1 MRSRRDFLI
10 AGSGAA
16 LASATATLGAAKP
29 HAPGAE
35 VSGIFTHRI
44 PLDVNWIFRTEGSA
58 NEQSA
63 SWNQPDV
70 STSGWTTVQVPHTW
84 QVMPG
89 LEEYRGV
96 AWYRCEFDTS
106 ADWLGKRVQIEFEAV
121 FHSATVWVNGKKAG
135 DHLRKGYTAFTFDI
149 TGLLLA
155 QGHNV
160 VAVKV
165 DNAFDENMLPRG
177 RSSDW
182 AHDGGLFRP
191 VWLLITPSAY
201 VERVAIE
208 AIPDLAKAAAID
220 LVVTLRNGG
229 DRATKGEL
237 GLRITEDRGGKF
249 VLEDRSVASVSLAP
263 NETRE
268 VPIPT
273 RTLADPKLWHFDRP
287 NLYRL
292 EVTFTAPGQPPHSYA
307 DTFGIR
313 KIEIR
318 DGKFFVN
325 GEHVRLMGVERM
337 AGSNP
342 EFGMAEPAHWIVHD
356 HDDLK
361 SLNCIF
367 TRAHWPQ
374 DRRVLD
380 FCDRHG
386 MFIQTEVPT
395 WGPNTFANMGDQ
407 PLPAIMQNGIEQLT
421 EMVHRDRNH
430 PCIFSWGLCN
440 EIGGQNPPAFHFAQN
455 MLAAAKRL
463 DPHRLCS
470 YASHSLHQTQSK
482 DVAALMD
489 FVEVNEY
496 WESWSPGTVADVG
509 RELKEI
515 HQQIP
520 NKPIVIS
527 EYGYCACAPGRPEGD
542 GHRIRILK
550 THTEAARELDF
561 MAGLIFFDYNDYR
574 THVGDKG
581 VGSCKQRIHGVV
593 DLYGDRKPSYEVLR
607 TESSPVDSIT
617 VTGNPDNF
625 TLTVTARNTIPAY
638 TLVGYK
644 LRGVFYN
651 EAAIPVERL
660 EAELPPIPPGE
671 RRTVKMAFTLKEP
684 RRVQFDVLRPTGFS
698 AFTQNWVQ

>member
-16 LASATATLGAAKP
+16 LASAAAGFAAAKP
-29 HAPGAE
+29 QQMGVEA
-35 VSGIFTHRI
+35 SGVLTQRI
-44 PLDVNWIFRTEGSA
+44 PLDVDWKFRTEGGES
-58 NEQSA
+58 EQS
-63 SWNQPDV
+63 SGWNQPDV
-70 STSGWTTVQVPHTW
+70 STAGWTTVQVPHTW

-96 AWYRCEFDTS
+96 AWYRCGFDTY
-106 ADWLGKRVQIEFEAV
+106 ADWSGKRVQVEFEAV

-135 DHLRKGYTAFTFDI
+135 EHLRKGYTAFAFDI
-149 TGLLLA
+149 TAFLLP
-155 QGHNV
+155 QGRNV

-182 AHDGGLFRP
+182 AHDGGIFRP
-191 VWLLITPSAY
+191 VWLLVTPSAY
-201 VERVAIE
+201 VERLAIE
-208 AIPDLAKAAAID
+208 AIPDLAKAATID
-220 LVVTLRNGG
+220 VVASLRNGS
-229 DRATKGEL
+229 DRAIAGEL
-237 GLRITEDRGGKF
+237 GLRITEHGSGNVVID
-249 VLEDRSVASVSLAP
+249 ERSVASVSLAG
-263 NETRE
+263 NQTRE
-268 VPIPT
+268 IVIPT
-273 RTLADPKLWHFDRP
+273 RTLADPKLWHFDHP
-287 NLYRL
+287 NLYRI
-292 EVTFTAPGQPPHSYA
+292 EVTLTVAGQPPHLYA

-318 DGKFFVN
+318 DGKFFLN

-342 EFGMAEPAHWIVHD
+342 DFGMAEPPDWIVHD
-356 HDDLK
+356 HDDMK
-361 SLNCIF
+361 NLNCIF
-367 TRAHWPQ
+367 TRVHWPQ

-380 FCDRHG
+380 YCDRHG

-455 MLAAAKRL
+455 MLTAAKKL

-496 WESWSPGTVADVG
+496 WESWSPGTVADVS

-550 THTEAARELDF
+550 THTDAARELDF

-593 DLYGDRKPSYEVLR
+593 DLYGNRKPSYEVLR
-607 TESSPVDSIT
+607 TESSPVESIT
-617 VTGNPDNF
+617 VTGNPGNF
-625 TLTVTARNTIPAY
+625 TITVNTRNTIPAY
-638 TLVGYK
+638 TLSGYK
-644 LRGVFYN
+644 VRAIFFN
-651 EAAIPVERL
+651 EAVIPVERV
-660 EAELPPIPPGE
+660 EAELPPLRPGE
-671 RRTVKMAFTLKEP
+671 SRPVTMSFSLKEP

-698 AFTQNWVQ
+698 VFTQNWLQ

>member
-16 LASATATLGAAKP
+16 LASASAALAAAKP
-29 HAPGAE
+29 YASDTAGNG
-35 VSGIFTHRI
+35 VFTQRI
-44 PLDVNWIFRTEGSA
+44 PIDRDWMFRTESGASG
-58 NEQSA
+58 QSA
-63 SWNQPDV
+63 AWNQPDV
-70 STSGWTTVQVPHTW
+70 STSGWTEVQVPHTW

-96 AWYRCEFDTS
+96 AWYHCGFDTCP
-106 ADWLGKRVQIEFEAV
+106 DWAGKRVQIEFEAV
-121 FHSATVWVNGKKAG
+121 FHTATVWVNGEKAG
-135 DHLRKGYTAFTFDI
+135 EHLRKGYTAFVFDI
-149 TGLLLA
+149 TRLLRPE
-155 QGHNV
+155 GRNV
-160 VAVKV
+160 IAVKV
-165 DNAFDENMLPRG
+165 DNTFDENMLPRG

-182 AHDGGLFRP
+182 AHDGGIFRP
-191 VWLLITPSAY
+191 VWLLVTPSAY
-201 VERVAIE
+201 VERVTVE
-208 AIPDLAKAAAID
+208 AIPDLVRSAAID
-220 LVVTLRNGG
+220 IVVTVRNGG
-229 DRATKGEL
+229 DRAIKGEV
-237 GLRITEDRGGKF
+237 GFR
-249 VLEDRSVASVSLAP
+249 VLEDNSGNVVLQDRSVSPVSLTA

-268 VPIPT
+268 IAIPAQ
-273 RTLADPKLWHFDRP
+273 TLADPKLWHFDHP
-287 NLYRL
+287 NLYSV
-292 EVTFTAPGQPPHSYA
+292 EVTLTAAGQPTHTYV

-356 HDDLK
+356 HDDMK
-361 SLNCIF
+361 NLNCIF
-367 TRAHWPQ
+367 TRVHWPQ

-407 PLPAIMQNGIEQLT
+407 PLPALMQNGIEQLT

-455 MLAAAKRL
+455 MLAAAKKL

-470 YASHSLHQTQSK
+470 YASHSLHHTQSK
-482 DVAALMD
+482 DVAAIMD

-496 WESWSPGTVADVG
+496 WESWSPGTVVDVG

-515 HQQIP
+515 QLQIP

-581 VGSCKQRIHGVV
+581 AGSCRQRIHGVV
-593 DLYGDRKPSYEVLR
+593 DLYGHRKPSYEVLR
-607 TESSPVDSIT
+607 TESSPVESIT
-617 VTGNPDNF
+617 VRGNADNF
-625 TLTVTARNTIPAY
+625 TVTVTARKTIPAY

-644 LRGVFYN
+644 LRAIFYN
-651 EAAIPVERL
+651 EAAIPVERV
-660 EAELPPIPPGE
+660 EAELPPVRPGE
-671 RRTVKMAFTLKEP
+671 TQTVKMAFSLKEP
-684 RRVQFDVLRPTGFS
+684 RHVQFDVLRPTGFS
-698 AFTQNWVQ
+698 TFTQNWLQ